1 MPDSRPEQDTT
12 DAWHRPA
19 QEDVNSTRRQNT
31 TTELG
36 RMATVRQ
43 SITALYEE
51 SQKSA
56 LEGMPMLAVLHSHAM
71 EPDTPTI
78 AMPDAEPEPEAPA
91 AGIAAR
97 FDELRRLADIEAKRD
112 RARTP
117 FKTSHHGLTRGAG
130 DAPAKKV
137 PVKQVPAEQVPV
149 EQVPAETILAEDRLA
164 DIDLAAESETSVP
177 AHEPVTPDAE
187 PATETKT
194 ASDASRP
201 ADVPIIEIPSAAIEA
216 AFDGKPAAESAL
228 PDEPPAPAAGEPL
241 GDLDIAD
248 IQSLVRQAWEDETAL
263 GDVALTAGT
272 ADTGDAATPAPP
284 TPAPST
290 PAPPTSAETHPDA
303 PDTAL
308 SGNIEMAME
317 EIAAAVVQS
326 ADATVSLDVD
336 AMKAEI
342 IGAMRTE
349 LQAVVQSDLRSIV
362 KAAVA
367 EAMSELPIT
376 SATPKTAA
384 ASKTTAKKPAAKKAA
399 AAKAGIKKTA
409 VKKAAAKRTA
419 KQVSARPTTGDETDD
434 S

>member
-1 MPDSRPEQDTT
+1 
-12 DAWHRPA
+12 
-19 QEDVNSTRRQNT
+19 
-31 TTELG
+31 
-36 RMATVRQ
+36 MATVRQ

-91 AGIAAR
+91 PAAGIGAR

-137 PVKQVPAEQVPV
+137 PVKQVPAEQVPA

-194 ASDASRP
+194 ANDASRP
-201 ADVPIIEIPSAAIEA
+201 EDVPIIEIPSAAIEA
-216 AFDGKPAAESAL
+216 AFDGKPTAESAL

-272 ADTGDAATPAPP
+272 ADTGDAATPAPAPP
-284 TPAPST
+284 TS
-290 PAPPTSAETHPDA
+290 APPTSAETHPDA

-376 SATPKTAA
+376 SATPKAAA
-384 ASKTTAKKPAAKKAA
+384 ASKTTAKKPAAKKVA

>member
-1 MPDSRPEQDTT
+1 
-12 DAWHRPA
+12 
-19 QEDVNSTRRQNT
+19 
-31 TTELG
+31 
-36 RMATVRQ
+36 MATVRQ

-91 AGIAAR
+91 SAAGIAAR

-137 PVKQVPAEQVPV
+137 PVTQVPA

-177 AHEPVTPDAE
+177 AHEPATPDAE

-216 AFDGKPAAESAL
+216 AFDGKPTAEPAL

-263 GDVALTAGT
+263 GD
-272 ADTGDAATPAPP
+272 AATPAP
-284 TPAPST
+284 AP
-290 PAPPTSAETHPDA
+290 PAPPISAETHPDA

-376 SATPKTAA
+376 GATPKTAA
-384 ASKTTAKKPAAKKAA
+384 ATKSTAKKPAAKKVAA
-399 AAKAGIKKTA
+399 TKAGIEKTA

-419 KQVSARPTTGDETDD
+419 NQVSARPATGDETDD